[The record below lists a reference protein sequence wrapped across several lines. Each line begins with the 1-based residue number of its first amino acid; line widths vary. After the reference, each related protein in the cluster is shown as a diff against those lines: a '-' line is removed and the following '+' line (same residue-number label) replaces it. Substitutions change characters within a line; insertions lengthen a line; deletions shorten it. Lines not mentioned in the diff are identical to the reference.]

1 MDQTNQNPVDL
12 KGSGIS
18 QRLRMEFRRFDT
30 LSPGLKHPK
39 AYFNWLRTN
48 YEMFRQSGNI
58 KARPLKITFDPTN
71 VCQLR
76 CPLCPTGIQTP
87 NREATRASLE
97 AFTRLID
104 DVGDYVFFMDLFNWG
119 EPLLNKHLTEFIEVA
134 KKKRISTTISTN
146 LSLRMSDDRLR
157 ELIKSGLNH
166 MIVSLDGATPETAGL
181 YRRKGDFNLVI
192 ENMRRIVQLKRELGS
207 QTPYI
212 IWRFLLFRFNEHEL
226 SYATRLAAEIGVDRF
241 TVAPAFLDEGDFEIP
256 DSDRQLMKTWV
267 PTDPRMSWYDPEESA
282 DMEAGKLQKKGSLGQ
297 KRARCDWHYT
307 STAINADGSVA
318 PCCAMFYKKDDF
330 GKISASEDGGYM
342 NVVNNSKFVDIRNH
356 FAGRSTKPTG
366 LVCDDCPAPNLMN
379 YAKSLNRWVAYI
391 TLMSVLRPFARLF
404 RFLRSRGRS
413 AVSGETAVDSPVPI
427 QEVKVSRA
435 PI

>member
-1 MDQTNQNPVDL
+1 MDHANQNPVDL
-12 KGSGIS
+12 RGSGIT
-18 QRLRMEFRRFDT
+18 QRLRMEYRRFDT

-76 CPLCPTGIQTP
+76 CPLCPTGIGTP

-104 DVGDYVFFMDLFNWG
+104 EVGDYVFFMDLFNWG

-134 KKKRISTTISTN
+134 RKKRISTTISTN

-157 ELIKSGLNH
+157 DLIKSGLNH
-166 MIVSLDGATPETAGL
+166 MIVSLDGATSETAGV

-192 ENMRRIVQLKRELGS
+192 ENMRRIVQLKHELGS
-207 QTPYI
+207 RTPYI
-212 IWRFLLFRFNEHEL
+212 IWRFLVFRFNEHEL
-226 SYATRLAAEIGVDRF
+226 SYATRLASDIGVDRF

-256 DSDRQLMKTWV
+256 ENDRQLMKNWV
-267 PTDPRMSWYDPEESA
+267 PTDPRMSNYDPEESA
-282 DMEAGKLQKKGSLGQ
+282 GVEAGKLRQKGSMGQ

-307 STAINADGSVA
+307 STAINADGAVA

-330 GKISASEDGGYM
+330 GKISDSEDGRYM
-342 NVVNNSKFVDIRNH
+342 NIVNNSKFVAIRNH
-356 FAGRSTKPTG
+356 FSGRYQQPTG
-366 LVCDDCPAPNLMN
+366 LVCDDCPAPNIMD
-379 YAKSLNRWVAYI
+379 YAKTLNRWVAYI
-391 TLMSVLRPFARLF
+391 TLIPFVRGFARLF
-404 RFLRSRGRS
+404 RILRPRS
-413 AVSGETAVDSPVPI
+413 GNTISGETAIDSPVPV
-427 QEVKVSRA
+427 QEVKVSRT